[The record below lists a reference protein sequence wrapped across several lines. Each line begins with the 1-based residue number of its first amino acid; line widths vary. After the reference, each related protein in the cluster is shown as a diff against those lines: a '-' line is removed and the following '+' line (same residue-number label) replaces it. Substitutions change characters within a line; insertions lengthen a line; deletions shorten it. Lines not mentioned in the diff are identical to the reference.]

1 MTQNPSTAAGWLG
14 VTERGTIAGIRF
26 LAWLS
31 TAFGRAP
38 ARAALRVAALYY
50 ALFYASAR
58 RASYD
63 YLERIHGRA
72 TFAMVYAHILAFAEV
87 ALDRAFFVTG
97 KLGYFR
103 VTRVGHHFLETLAA
117 ERRGA
122 ILLGAHLGSF
132 EAMRMQG
139 DRDGLRI
146 NFLGYFRNARRIN
159 AVLQKL
165 NPNATARLIAIDPEN
180 FGFVLRIKEHTD
192 HGELIALLGDRV
204 GRDGRAATVD
214 FLGGKADFPTGPYML
229 AFLLRCPIY
238 LTFALYRAPN
248 HYEMFCEPFEE
259 QAQLPREGREQAL
272 ADYAQRFATRLEHY
286 VRLAPDNWFNF
297 HSFWRKP

>member
-1 MTQNPSTAAGWLG
+1 MTQDAPPSGWLG
-14 VTERGTIAGIRF
+14 VTERGSIAGIRF

-38 ARAALRVAALYY
+38 ARAVLRLAALYY

-63 YLERIHGRA
+63 YLTRIHGRA
-72 TFAMVYAHILAFAEV
+72 TFAMVYAHILCFAQV
-87 ALDRAFFVTG
+87 ALDRAFLVTG
-97 KLGYFR
+97 KLGYFH
-103 VTRVGHHFLETLAA
+103 VTRTGHHYLEALAA
-117 ERRGA
+117 GGRGA

-146 NFLGYFRNARRIN
+146 NFLGYYRNARRIN

-165 NPNATARLIAIDPEN
+165 NPSATARLIAIDPEN
-180 FGFVLRIKEHTD
+180 FDFVLRIKEHTD
-192 HGELIALLGDRV
+192 AGELVALLGDRV

-214 FLGGKADFPTGPYML
+214 FLGAKADFPTGPYML
-229 AFLLRCPIY
+229 AFLLKCPIY
-238 LTFALYRAPN
+238 LTFGLYRAPN

-259 QAQLPREGREQAL
+259 RTHLPREGREQAL
-272 ADYAQRFATRLEHY
+272 YGYAQRFATRLEHY
-286 VRLAPDNWFNF
+286 IRLAPDNWFNF
-297 HSFWRKP
+297 HTFWRKP